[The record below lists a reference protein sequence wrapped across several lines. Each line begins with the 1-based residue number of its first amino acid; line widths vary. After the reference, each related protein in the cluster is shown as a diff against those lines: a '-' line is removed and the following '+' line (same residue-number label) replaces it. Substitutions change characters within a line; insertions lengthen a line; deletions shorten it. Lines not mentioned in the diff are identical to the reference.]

1 LPTNRPKRLPHRV
14 AVFAANSS
22 ADQAPIDAMPS
33 KQRSIV
39 SNGRSLFVEGDARS
53 AWARRFRD
61 LIALHSADLGGA
73 SALSEAQKS
82 LIRRVSTLEVELEA
96 MESAL
101 STGGEANI
109 GLYGTTANTIRRLL
123 ETFGIGRVAIDKTPS
138 LDDIIAQNRARNAT

>member
-1 LPTNRPKRLPHRV
+1 
-14 AVFAANSS
+14 
-22 ADQAPIDAMPS
+22 
-33 KQRSIV
+33 
-39 SNGRSLFVEGDARS
+39 
-53 AWARRFRD
+53 